1 MTEIC
6 GYGYFV
12 FHLGPMYV
20 SNWCIRCPTKK
31 HLNLWGHSYLEAY
44 DNTHYFFAS
53 YINQNKSMLSWP
65 LPNVWSPINLT
76 TLTFCWWLNS
86 FSYTTMV
93 NHWLVSNRIK
103 ALTSYLY
110 IFLPQLWNF
119 LDSVYVLNII
129 YNYAFIQSWCYGK
142 RKTVLFLITYI
153 FYVLLMMQNQMA

>member
-1 MTEIC
+1 MTETC

-65 LPNVWSPINLT
+65 LPNV
-76 TLTFCWWLNS
+76 
-86 FSYTTMV
+86 
-93 NHWLVSNRIK
+93 
-103 ALTSYLY
+103 
-110 IFLPQLWNF
+110 
-119 LDSVYVLNII
+119 
-129 YNYAFIQSWCYGK
+129 
-142 RKTVLFLITYI
+142 
-153 FYVLLMMQNQMA
+153 